1 MRSVHGIDNGT
12 LVTKNCQIDDIAF
25 CVNACIELN
34 LRIYSQRE
42 GEERRN
48 PKKVSRSYLHCW

>member
-12 LVTKNCQIDDIAF
+12 LFAKNCQIDDIAF
-25 CVNACIELN
+25 CVNACIESN

-48 PKKVSRSYLHCW
+48 TE